1 MYNLPVMKRT
11 VPKLAL
17 VFALHCLNKFSLRV
31 VSSLAT
37 ELAKNEAPEQN
48 QMGQLTKTRQHIIV
62 VACNRQATQ
71 IFMHY
76 SLTYR
81 IGGISAKWSSLPT
94 KTRTRKSSPRTY
106 LMALASSHHP
116 LIEIVAALN

>member
-48 QMGQLTKTRQHIIV
+48 QMGQLTKTRQHIMLLRATDKLLKYLCTIV
-62 VACNRQATQ
+62 
-71 IFMHY
+71 
-76 SLTYR
+76 LR
-81 IGGISAKWSSLPT
+81 IGLGASRRSGAVCQPKHELGKVRQGPT
-94 KTRTRKSSPRTY
+94 
-106 LMALASSHHP
+106 
-116 LIEIVAALN
+116 